1 MTNDTYD
8 LPVTTDSPAAL
19 DAYNRG
25 VDAALGWKANAL
37 ELFRTATKHD
47 PGLAMAHA
55 GAAACWFL
63 EERFAEAKAA
73 SDAARA
79 AATDAVSPRERSY
92 VNAVTLWTA
101 GKVPDA
107 ERAMREHLATYPRDL
122 AIVQRLYFVHFW
134 QGKFPEML
142 ETTTGLMRGLGET
155 SYMMGMHAFAL
166 EQAGRCGEAVDLAQ
180 AAIAKNP
187 SDAWSI
193 HALAHA
199 LYESAA
205 FDRAIGGLPGVI
217 EPVRGLNWFQNH
229 LWWHVALMH
238 LSRGEYDY
246 VSSVSRDRFE
256 REPSSIAGDLHDS
269 ISLLWRLELANRP
282 VGDRWAPFAAIARER
297 INRTGLLFHVAH
309 VAMALAGAADTASA
323 DRQVAFLRERAPKD
337 PTGLLGEVALPLCE
351 GLHAFAARDYRTAI
365 AKIEPLESRI
375 VRLGGSRAQRDV
387 FHDTLLEA
395 CFRAGDMERAE
406 RLLAARVARRPDHY
420 WVNRLS
426 WGPRNGPQI
435 P

>member
-1 MTNDTYD
+1 MNTDTYG
-8 LPVTTDSPAAL
+8 LPVTTESREAL
-19 DAYNRG
+19 DAYTRG
-25 VDAALGWKANAL
+25 VEGALGWRADAL
-37 ELFRTATKHD
+37 ELFQTATRHD
-47 PGLAMAHA
+47 PGLALAHA
-55 GAAACWFL
+55 GAAACLFL

-79 AATDAVSPRERSY
+79 AATPAVSARERSY
-92 VNAVTLWTA
+92 VEAVTLWTA

-107 ERAMREHLATYPRDL
+107 ERAMREHLAAYPRDL

-142 ETTTGLMRGLGET
+142 EATTGLMKGLGES

-166 EQAGRCGEAVDLAQ
+166 EQAGQCPAAIDLAQ

-205 FDRAIGGLPGVI
+205 FDSAIGRLPGVI

-238 LSRGEYDY
+238 LSRGDYDH
-246 VSSVSRDRFE
+246 VSAVSRERFE
-256 REPSSIAGDLHDS
+256 HEPSTIAGDLHDS

-309 VAMALAGAADTASA
+309 VAMALAGAGDAAAMDKQA
-323 DRQVAFLRERAPKD
+323 AFLRERSPKD
-337 PTGLLGEVALPLCE
+337 ATGLLGGLALPLVE
-351 GLHAFAARDYRTAI
+351 GIHAFATRDYRTTI
-365 AKIEPLESRI
+365 AKIEPLGPRI
-375 VRLGGSRAQRDV
+375 VLLGGSRAQRDV

-406 RLLAARVARRPDHY
+406 RLLAERVARRPDHY
-420 WVNRLS
+420 WKTRKAA
-426 WGPRNGPQI
+426 
-435 P
+435 